1 MDPRQFVKNSNISIQ
16 SESKVVAP
24 TVKGGLKIGIFH
36 PGMYNVLVN
45 KKFST
50 TEKRVNLQYIL
61 KQKPKGHAQIAPSLS
76 IDLNEIKGY
85 FGRFQTGVIHTSNFG
100 LKGDL
105 TKNFFSVQLSGYA
118 MDGTESKKFTFVI
131 YSNGKIRFSGG
142 FLGSKNLKR
151 QPEALRK
158 YLIDTYTEKQG
169 FLYNEIE
176 YNNIAGFFNT
186 NVNFD
191 LIRISQQNPVKAQS
205 VSYESEM
212 TPFLYMTYKDH
223 NFVLSTK
230 SGKLGSGV
238 VQVQGESDPDD
249 LEKAYKVGVDMVKLL
264 HVLGYTMGLVNRNVN
279 APKLPVM
286 KSIKASTC
294 PKPRRPPCKNGFE
307 VRKNPQGSDC
317 CFKIPKKRT
326 TSKKKKAPSKNVS
339 ISYDKDG
346 TMKIGGRK
354 CVRLTKPVLLDVA
367 KKLGV
372 VGIREKNT
380 KNVICSALDANEKG
394 TSNLK
399 IDGKLCRTMKKD
411 QLVAMAL
418 SKGITIDDK
427 DTVKTLCQKLQNK
440 PKTPNTPNTPNSL
453 ANDMERALLKRNRN
467 IVNKKR
473 RINNI
478 GIKNDIIKMYGKKWM
493 TKYGKVMDLDK
504 NVREVKK
511 QLNKAEKN
519 NSLNVTS
526 RNGVIRKMVANDIKK
541 AMVKDMKLNQENTL
555 KKKLLR
561 NEAQK
566 LYGKFGKNMVNNVI
580 KYAANLPKTYP
591 LNSSK
596 IKNYVT
602 IKRQLQQNTPSALK
616 NKRKTK

>member
-1 MDPRQFVKNSNISIQ
+1 MDPRQFVKNSNVSIQ
-16 SESKVVAP
+16 TTPSK
-24 TVKGGLKIGIFH
+24 KGGLKIGKFH

-45 KKFST
+45 KKFSKD
-50 TEKRVNLQYIL
+50 EKRVDLQYIL
-61 KQKPKGHAQIAPSLS
+61 KQKPKGHAQIAPGLTL
-76 IDLNEIKGY
+76 DLNEIKGY
-85 FGRFQTGVIHTSNFG
+85 YGRFQTGAIHTSNFG

-105 TKNFFSVQLSGYA
+105 NKEFFSVQLSGYT
-118 MDGTESKKFTFVI
+118 MDGTERKNFTFVI

-142 FLGSKNLKR
+142 FLGSSNLKK

-158 YLIDTYTEKQG
+158 YLIDTYTQKQG

-191 LIRISQQNPVKAQS
+191 LTRISQQNPVKAQS
-205 VSYESEM
+205 ISYESEI

-238 VQVQGESDPDD
+238 VQVQGEIDPDD
-249 LEKAYKVGVDMVKLL
+249 LENAYKVGVDMVKLL

-279 APKLPVM
+279 LPKLPMM
-286 KSIKASTC
+286 KSVKASTC
-294 PKPRRPPCKNGFE
+294 PKPRRPPCKDGFE
-307 VRKNPQGSDC
+307 VRKNPQGSEC
-317 CFKIPKKRT
+317 CFKIPKKRGT
-326 TSKKKKAPSKNVS
+326 TKKKTTPKNVS

-354 CVRLTKPVLLDVA
+354 CDRLTKPVLLDVA

-372 VGIREKNT
+372 VGVRQKNT
-380 KNVICSALDANEKG
+380 KNVICSALDAIEKG
-394 TSNLK
+394 TSNVK
-399 IDGKLCRTMKKD
+399 VNGKLCRTMKKD

-427 DTVKTLCQKLQNK
+427 DTVKMLCDKLQNK
-440 PKTPNTPNTPNSL
+440 PNSPNSL
-453 ANDMERALLKRNRN
+453 ANEMEYALKMKRSRN
-467 IVNKKR
+467 VTNQR
-473 RINNI
+473 RKLNDT
-478 GIKNDIIKMYGKKWM
+478 GIRNDLVKMYGKKWM
-493 TKYGKVMDLDK
+493 TKYGKVMDLNK
-504 NVREVKK
+504 NVRDIKRE
-511 QLNKAEKN
+511 LNKAEKN

-541 AMVKDMKLNQENTL
+541 AMVKNMKLNQENTL

-580 KYAANLPKTYP
+580 KYATNLPKTYP

-596 IKNYVT
+596 IKNYVM

-616 NKRKTK
+616 NKRKNK

>member
-1 MDPRQFVKNSNISIQ
+1 MDPRQFVKNSNVSIQ
-16 SESKVVAP
+16 TTPSK
-24 TVKGGLKIGIFH
+24 KGGLKIGKFH

-45 KKFST
+45 KKFSKD
-50 TEKRVNLQYIL
+50 EKRVDLQYIL
-61 KQKPKGHAQIAPSLS
+61 KQKPKGHAQIAPGLTL
-76 IDLNEIKGY
+76 DLNEIKGY
-85 FGRFQTGVIHTSNFG
+85 YGRFQTGAIHTSNFG

-105 TKNFFSVQLSGYA
+105 NKEFFSVQLSGYT
-118 MDGTESKKFTFVI
+118 MDGTERKNFTFVI

-142 FLGSKNLKR
+142 FLGSSNLKK

-158 YLIDTYTEKQG
+158 YLIDTYTQKQG

-191 LIRISQQNPVKAQS
+191 LTRISQQNPVKAQS
-205 VSYESEM
+205 ISYESEL

-249 LEKAYKVGVDMVKLL
+249 LENAYKVGVDMVKLL

-279 APKLPVM
+279 LPKLPIM
-286 KSIKASTC
+286 KSVKASTC
-294 PKPRRPPCKNGFE
+294 PKPRRPPCKDGFE
-307 VRKNPQGSDC
+307 VRKNPQGSEC
-317 CFKIPKKRT
+317 CFKIPKKRGAT
-326 TSKKKKAPSKNVS
+326 KKKSTPKNVS

-354 CVRLTKPVLLDVA
+354 CDRLTKPVLLDVA

-372 VGIREKNT
+372 VGVRQKNT
-380 KNVICSALDANEKG
+380 KNVICSALDAIEKG

-399 IDGKLCRTMKKD
+399 IDGKLCRKMKKD

-427 DTVKTLCQKLQNK
+427 DTVKMLCDKLQDK
-440 PKTPNTPNTPNSL
+440 PNSPNSL
-453 ANDMERALLKRNRN
+453 ANEMEYALKMRRSRN
-467 IVNKKR
+467 ITNQKR
-473 RINNI
+473 RLNDT
-478 GIKNDIIKMYGKKWM
+478 GIRNDLVKMYGKKWM

-504 NVREVKK
+504 NVRDVKRE
-511 QLNKAEKN
+511 LNKAEKN
-519 NSLNVTS
+519 NSLNVTT

-580 KYAANLPKTYP
+580 KYATNLPKTYA

-596 IKNYVT
+596 IKNYVM

-616 NKRKTK
+616 NKRKNK

>member
-1 MDPRQFVKNSNISIQ
+1 MDPRQFVKNSNVSIQ
-16 SESKVVAP
+16 TESKVVPAK
-24 TVKGGLKIGIFH
+24 KGGLKIGKFH

-50 TEKRVNLQYIL
+50 TENRVDLQYIL
-61 KQKPKGHAQIAPSLS
+61 KQKPKGHAQIAHSLS

-85 FGRFQTGVIHTSNFG
+85 FGRFQTGAIHTSNFG

-158 YLIDTYTEKQG
+158 YLIDTYTQKQG

-191 LIRISQQNPVKAQS
+191 LTRISRQNPVQAQS
-205 VSYESEM
+205 VSYESEL

-249 LEKAYKVGVDMVKLL
+249 LENAYRVGVDMVKLL

-279 APKLPVM
+279 APKLPIM
-286 KSIKASTC
+286 KSVKASTC

-317 CFKIPKKRT
+317 CFKIPKKRSV
-326 TSKKKKAPSKNVS
+326 SKKKSTPKNVS

-354 CVRLTKPVLLDVA
+354 CDRLTKPVLLDVA

-380 KNVICSALDANEKG
+380 KNVICSALDAIEKG
-394 TSNLK
+394 ASNLK

-440 PKTPNTPNTPNSL
+440 PKTPKTPNTPNSL
-453 ANDMERALLKRNRN
+453 ANEMERVLLKRNRN

-473 RINNI
+473 RINDSS
-478 GIKNDIIKMYGKKWM
+478 IKNDLVEMYGKKWM
-493 TKYGKVMDLDK
+493 TKYGKVMDLNK
-504 NVREVKK
+504 NVRDVKRE
-511 QLNKAEKN
+511 LNKAEKN

-591 LNSSK
+591 LNSKK

>member
-1 MDPRQFVKNSNISIQ
+1 MDPRQFVKNSNVSIQ
-16 SESKVVAP
+16 TTPSK
-24 TVKGGLKIGIFH
+24 KGGLKIGKFH

-45 KKFST
+45 KKFSKD
-50 TEKRVNLQYIL
+50 EKRVDLQYIL
-61 KQKPKGHAQIAPSLS
+61 KQKPKGHAQIAPGLTL
-76 IDLNEIKGY
+76 DLNEIKGY
-85 FGRFQTGVIHTSNFG
+85 YGRFQTGAIHTSNFG

-105 TKNFFSVQLSGYA
+105 NKEFFSVQLSGYT
-118 MDGTESKKFTFVI
+118 MDGTERKNFTFVI

-142 FLGSKNLKR
+142 FLGSSNLKK

-158 YLIDTYTEKQG
+158 YLIDTYTQKQG

-191 LIRISQQNPVKAQS
+191 LTRISQQNPVKAQS
-205 VSYESEM
+205 ISYESEL

-249 LEKAYKVGVDMVKLL
+249 LENAYKVGVDMVKLL

-279 APKLPVM
+279 LPKLPIM
-286 KSIKASTC
+286 KSVKASTC
-294 PKPRRPPCKNGFE
+294 PKPRRPPCKDGFE
-307 VRKNPQGSDC
+307 VRKNPQGSEC
-317 CFKIPKKRT
+317 CFKIPKKRGI
-326 TSKKKKAPSKNVS
+326 SKKKSTPKNVS

-354 CVRLTKPVLLDVA
+354 CDRLTKPVLLDVA

-372 VGIREKNT
+372 VGVRQKNT
-380 KNVICSALDANEKG
+380 KNVICSALDAIEKG

-427 DTVKTLCQKLQNK
+427 DTVKMLCDKLQDK
-440 PKTPNTPNTPNSL
+440 PNSPNSL
-453 ANDMERALLKRNRN
+453 ANEMEYALKMKRSRN
-467 IVNKKR
+467 ITNQKR
-473 RINNI
+473 RLNDT
-478 GIKNDIIKMYGKKWM
+478 GIRNDLVKMYGKKWM

-504 NVREVKK
+504 NVRDVKRE
-511 QLNKAEKN
+511 LNKAEKN
-519 NSLNVTS
+519 NSLNVTT

-580 KYAANLPKTYP
+580 KYATNLPKTYA
-591 LNSSK
+591 LNSTK
-596 IKNYVT
+596 IKNYVM

-616 NKRKTK
+616 NKRKNK

>member
-1 MDPRQFVKNSNISIQ
+1 MDPRQFVKNSNVSIQ
-16 SESKVVAP
+16 TTPSK
-24 TVKGGLKIGIFH
+24 KGGLKIGKFH

-45 KKFST
+45 KKFSKD
-50 TEKRVNLQYIL
+50 EKRVDLQYIL
-61 KQKPKGHAQIAPSLS
+61 KQKPKGHAQIAPGLTL
-76 IDLNEIKGY
+76 DLNEIKGY
-85 FGRFQTGVIHTSNFG
+85 YGRFQTGAIHTSNFG

-105 TKNFFSVQLSGYA
+105 NKEFFSVQLSGYT
-118 MDGTESKKFTFVI
+118 MDGTERKNFTFVI

-142 FLGSKNLKR
+142 FLGSSNLKK

-158 YLIDTYTEKQG
+158 YLIDTYTQKQG

-191 LIRISQQNPVKAQS
+191 LTRISQQNPVKAQS
-205 VSYESEM
+205 ISYESEL

-249 LEKAYKVGVDMVKLL
+249 LENAYKVGVDMVKLL

-279 APKLPVM
+279 LPKLPMM
-286 KSIKASTC
+286 KSVKASTC
-294 PKPRRPPCKNGFE
+294 PKPRRPPCKDGFE

-317 CFKIPKKRT
+317 CFKIPKKRGV
-326 TSKKKKAPSKNVS
+326 SKKKSTPKNVS

-354 CVRLTKPVLLDVA
+354 CDRLTKPVLLDVA

-372 VGIREKNT
+372 VGVRQKNT
-380 KNVICSALDANEKG
+380 KNVICSALDAIEKG

-399 IDGKLCRTMKKD
+399 IDGKLCRKMKKD

-427 DTVKTLCQKLQNK
+427 DTVKMLCDKLQDK
-440 PKTPNTPNTPNSL
+440 PNSPNSL
-453 ANDMERALLKRNRN
+453 ANEMEYALKMKRSRN
-467 IVNKKR
+467 ITNQKR
-473 RINNI
+473 RLNDT
-478 GIKNDIIKMYGKKWM
+478 GIRNDLVRMYGKKWM

-504 NVREVKK
+504 NVRDVKRE
-511 QLNKAEKN
+511 LNKAEKN
-519 NSLNVTS
+519 NSLNVTT

-580 KYAANLPKTYP
+580 KYATNLPKTYA

-596 IKNYVT
+596 IKNYVM

-616 NKRKTK
+616 NKRKNK

>member
-1 MDPRQFVKNSNISIQ
+1 MDPRQFVKNSNVSIQ
-16 SESKVVAP
+16 TTPSK
-24 TVKGGLKIGIFH
+24 KGGLKIGKFH

-45 KKFST
+45 KKFSKD
-50 TEKRVNLQYIL
+50 EKRVDLQYIL
-61 KQKPKGHAQIAPSLS
+61 KQKPKGHAQIAPGLTL
-76 IDLNEIKGY
+76 DLNEIKGY
-85 FGRFQTGVIHTSNFG
+85 YGRFQTGAIHTSNFG

-105 TKNFFSVQLSGYA
+105 NKEFFSVQLSGYT
-118 MDGTESKKFTFVI
+118 MDGTERKNFTFVI

-142 FLGSKNLKR
+142 FLGSSNLKK

-158 YLIDTYTEKQG
+158 YLIDTYTQKQG

-191 LIRISQQNPVKAQS
+191 LTRISQQNPVKAQS
-205 VSYESEM
+205 ISYESEI

-249 LEKAYKVGVDMVKLL
+249 LENAYKVGVDMVKLL

-279 APKLPVM
+279 LPKLPMM
-286 KSIKASTC
+286 KSVKASTC
-294 PKPRRPPCKNGFE
+294 PKPRRPPCKDGFE
-307 VRKNPQGSDC
+307 VRKNPQGSEC
-317 CFKIPKKRT
+317 CFKIPKKRGT
-326 TSKKKKAPSKNVS
+326 TKKKTTPKNVS

-354 CVRLTKPVLLDVA
+354 CDRLTKPVLLDVA

-372 VGIREKNT
+372 VGVRQKNT
-380 KNVICSALDANEKG
+380 KNVICSALDAIEKG

-399 IDGKLCRTMKKD
+399 IDGKLCRKMKKD

-427 DTVKTLCQKLQNK
+427 DTVKMLCDKLQDK
-440 PKTPNTPNTPNSL
+440 PNSPNSL
-453 ANDMERALLKRNRN
+453 ANEMEYALKMRRSRNATN
-467 IVNKKR
+467 QKR
-473 RINNI
+473 RLNDT
-478 GIKNDIIKMYGKKWM
+478 GIRNDLVKMYGKKWM

-504 NVREVKK
+504 NVRDVKRE
-511 QLNKAEKN
+511 LNKAEKN
-519 NSLNVTS
+519 NSLNVTT

-580 KYAANLPKTYP
+580 KYATNLPKTYA
-591 LNSSK
+591 LNSTK
-596 IKNYVT
+596 IKNYVM

-616 NKRKTK
+616 NKRKNK

>member
-1 MDPRQFVKNSNISIQ
+1 MDPRQFVKNSNVSIQ
-16 SESKVVAP
+16 TTPSK
-24 TVKGGLKIGIFH
+24 KGGLKIGKFH

-45 KKFST
+45 KKFSKD
-50 TEKRVNLQYIL
+50 EKRVDLQYIL
-61 KQKPKGHAQIAPSLS
+61 KQKPKGHAQIAPGLTL
-76 IDLNEIKGY
+76 DLNEIKGY
-85 FGRFQTGVIHTSNFG
+85 YGRFQTGAIHTSNFG

-105 TKNFFSVQLSGYA
+105 NKEFFSVQLSGYT
-118 MDGTESKKFTFVI
+118 MDGTERKNFTFVI

-142 FLGSKNLKR
+142 FLGSSNLKK

-158 YLIDTYTEKQG
+158 YLIDTYTQKQG

-191 LIRISQQNPVKAQS
+191 LTRISQQNPVKAQS
-205 VSYESEM
+205 ISYESEL

-249 LEKAYKVGVDMVKLL
+249 LENAYKVGVDMVKLL

-279 APKLPVM
+279 LPKLPIM
-286 KSIKASTC
+286 KSVKASTC
-294 PKPRRPPCKNGFE
+294 PKPRRPPCKDGFE
-307 VRKNPQGSDC
+307 VRKNPQGSEC
-317 CFKIPKKRT
+317 CFKIPKKRGV
-326 TSKKKKAPSKNVS
+326 SKKKATPKNVS

-354 CVRLTKPVLLDVA
+354 CDRLTKPVLLDVA

-372 VGIREKNT
+372 VGVRQKNT
-380 KNVICSALDANEKG
+380 KNVICSALDAIEKG

-399 IDGKLCRTMKKD
+399 VDGKLCRTMKKD
-411 QLVAMAL
+411 QLIAMAL

-427 DTVKTLCQKLQNK
+427 DTVKMLCDKLQDK
-440 PKTPNTPNTPNSL
+440 PNSPNSL
-453 ANDMERALLKRNRN
+453 ANEMEYALKMRRSRNATN
-467 IVNKKR
+467 QKR
-473 RINNI
+473 RLNDT
-478 GIKNDIIKMYGKKWM
+478 GIRNDLVKMYGKKWM

-504 NVREVKK
+504 NVRDVKRE
-511 QLNKAEKN
+511 LNKAEKN
-519 NSLNVTS
+519 NSLNVTT

-580 KYAANLPKTYP
+580 KYATNLPKTYA
-591 LNSSK
+591 LNSTK
-596 IKNYVT
+596 IKNYVM

-616 NKRKTK
+616 NKRKNK

>member
-1 MDPRQFVKNSNISIQ
+1 MDPRQFVKNSNVSIQ
-16 SESKVVAP
+16 TEPKVAP
-24 TVKGGLKIGIFH
+24 TKKGGLKIGKFH

-45 KKFST
+45 KKFSKD
-50 TEKRVNLQYIL
+50 EKRVDLQYIL
-61 KQKPKGHAQIAPSLS
+61 KQKPKGHAQIAPGLTL
-76 IDLNEIKGY
+76 DLNEIKGY
-85 FGRFQTGVIHTSNFG
+85 YGRFQTGAIHTSNFG

-105 TKNFFSVQLSGYA
+105 KKDFFSVQLSGYT
-118 MDGTESKKFTFVI
+118 MDGTEQKKFTFVI

-142 FLGSKNLKR
+142 FLGSSNLKK
-151 QPEALRK
+151 QPESLRK
-158 YLIDTYTEKQG
+158 YLIDTYTQKQG

-191 LIRISQQNPVKAQS
+191 LTRISQQNPVKAQS
-205 VSYESEM
+205 ISYESEL
-212 TPFLYMTYKDH
+212 TPFLYITYKDH

-249 LEKAYKVGVDMVKLL
+249 LENAYKVGVDMVKLL
-264 HVLGYTMGLVNRNVN
+264 HVLGYTLGLVNRNVN
-279 APKLPVM
+279 APKLPMM
-286 KSIKASTC
+286 KTVKASTC

-317 CFKIPKKRT
+317 CFKIPKKRGV
-326 TSKKKKAPSKNVS
+326 SKKKSTPKNVS

-354 CVRLTKPVLLDVA
+354 CDRLTKPVLLDVA

-372 VGIREKNT
+372 VGVRQKNT
-380 KNVICSALDANEKG
+380 KNVICSALDAIEKG
-394 TSNLK
+394 VSNVK
-399 IDGKLCRTMKKD
+399 VDGKLCRTMKKD

-427 DTVKTLCQKLQNK
+427 DTVKMLCDKLQNK
-440 PKTPNTPNTPNSL
+440 PKTANSPNSL
-453 ANDMERALLKRNRN
+453 ANEMEYALKMKRSRN
-467 IVNKKR
+467 VTNQR
-473 RINNI
+473 RKLNDT
-478 GIKNDIIKMYGKKWM
+478 GIRNDLVRMYGKKWM

-504 NVREVKK
+504 NVRDVKRE
-511 QLNKAEKN
+511 LNKAEKN

-541 AMVKDMKLNQENTL
+541 AMVKNMKLNQENTL

-580 KYAANLPKTYP
+580 KYATNLPKTYP

-596 IKNYVT
+596 IKNYVM

-616 NKRKTK
+616 NKRKNK